1 MVGVN
6 ILKLF
11 GVETAPW
18 GGSTESDAERQAWGE
33 MPFVSQFADGNL
45 CGWSPPTVEAQDTDA
60 HTDHR
65 LGITETAIGQSFA
78 LQLLAH
84 MRRHG
89 SAAQKR
95 LVEVVVAMHERK
107 HWSNIERGF
116 WGVVSDYLANERTML
131 ILGATARVE
140 GGSEGHVEGPLAQ
153 NF

>member
-18 GGSTESDAERQAWGE
+18 GGSAESDAERQAWGE
-33 MPFVSQFADGNL
+33 MPFVSHFADGTL

-60 HTDHR
+60 LTGYR
-65 LGITETAIGQSFA
+65 LGITETAIGQSFG

-116 WGVVSDYLANERTML
+116 WGVISDYLANESAMP
-131 ILGATARVE
+131 ILGATACVE
-140 GGSEGHVEGPLAQ
+140 GGSDARIETPR
-153 NF
+153 

>member
-18 GGSTESDAERQAWGE
+18 GGGSTETDAEESAWGE
-33 MPFVSQFADGNL
+33 MPFVSRFADGSI

-60 HTDHR
+60 LTEHR
-65 LGITETAIGQSFA
+65 LGVTETAIGQSFG

-89 SAAQKR
+89 ALAQKR
-95 LVEVVVAMHERK
+95 LFEVV
-107 HWSNIERGF
+107 
-116 WGVVSDYLANERTML
+116 
-131 ILGATARVE
+131 
-140 GGSEGHVEGPLAQ
+140 
-153 NF
+153 

>member
-18 GGSTESDAERQAWGE
+18 GGSSTEPDAEQLAWGE
-33 MPFVSQFADGNL
+33 MPFVSHFADGTF

-60 HTDHR
+60 LTDHR
-65 LGITETAIGQSFA
+65 LGITETAIGQSFG

-84 MRRHG
+84 MRRYG
-89 SAAQKR
+89 SLSQKR
-95 LVEVVVAMHERK
+95 LLEVVIAMHERK

-116 WGVVSDYLANERTML
+116 WGVVSDYLANDRAML

-140 GGSEGHVEGPLAQ
+140 AGSDARIAPSR
-153 NF
+153 